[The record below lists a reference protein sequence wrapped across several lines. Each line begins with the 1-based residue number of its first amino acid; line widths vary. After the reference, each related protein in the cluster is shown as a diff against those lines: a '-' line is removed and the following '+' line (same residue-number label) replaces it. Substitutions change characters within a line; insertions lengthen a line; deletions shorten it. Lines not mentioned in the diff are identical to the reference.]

1 VPGYVVAVCG
11 VVCAFF
17 LGVRHSWLGPH
28 LTQQSMGMSLDKW
41 SIGPMRLVNLIAF
54 TIVCYWMRRY
64 LVKLVS
70 IEPFLTLGKAS
81 LQVFCAHVFFVFVGL
96 ALLYEDV
103 PQLHGRRA
111 YGILLLTFAGLI
123 WVALR
128 EVRLRRAER
137 VAAGVAAK
145 SSSVVS

>member
-1 VPGYVVAVCG
+1 
-11 VVCAFF
+11 
-17 LGVRHSWLGPH
+17 
-28 LTQQSMGMSLDKW
+28 
-41 SIGPMRLVNLIAF
+41 
-54 TIVCYWMRRY
+54 
-64 LVKLVS
+64 
-70 IEPFLTLGKAS
+70 
-81 LQVFCAHVFFVFVGL
+81 VGL